1 MKLAI
6 IGIRYTDP
14 VNKIVFN
21 DYQLVEDTIMA
32 WFQKPKPDH
41 PDYPEELREW
51 KENRFEFD
59 EIVLGGAIGADS
71 LGAKFADEWE
81 IKKTIFLPDWYPN
94 GVFYKGAGFKRNQE
108 IIDYADMILCFW
120 DGVSKGS
127 ADSLSKAKKAKK
139 PTLIIYV

>member
-41 PDYPEELREW
+41 PDYPWELEEW
-51 KENRFEFD
+51 KKNRFKFD
-59 EIVLGGAIGADS
+59 EIVSGGAIGADKM
-71 LGAKFADEWE
+71 GEQFADEWE
-81 IKKTIFLPDWYPN
+81 IKKTIFLPDWEKH
-94 GVFYKGAGFKRNQE
+94 GKKAGFVRNRD
-108 IIDYADMILCFW
+108 IIENSDFVLAFW
-120 DGVSKGS
+120 DGLSKGS
-127 ADSLSKAKKAKK
+127 ANSLSIAKKLKK